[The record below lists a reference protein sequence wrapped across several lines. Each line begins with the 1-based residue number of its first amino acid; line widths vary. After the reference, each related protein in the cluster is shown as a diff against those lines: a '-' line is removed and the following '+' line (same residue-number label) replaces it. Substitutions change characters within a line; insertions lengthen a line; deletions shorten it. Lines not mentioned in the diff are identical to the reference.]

1 MRPALALLAFLA
13 FVFLGA
19 PLAAPWVQEGLQ
31 AAGFPNIPFR
41 RVVSRCLMIF
51 ALIGLWPLMKALEVR
66 SLREAGLGNH
76 PRWATDLA
84 AGLLVGWGLLAL
96 AGGLCLLVG
105 AAELDDRVSVI
116 AKLPSAAS
124 SAIAVAFLEEVLFRG
139 AIMTAFCRVWGPA
152 TGLWTSSA
160 LYAILHFFSRPAD
173 PPTIDWQSGFFVLG
187 GMLQGFIDFQQVIP
201 GFLSL
206 TLLGVILGLA
216 FRKTKALYMSMGIHA
231 GIVFGAK
238 LFAAAANSAPLAN
251 VWLWGTE
258 KLIDGWF
265 AFLLLVGV
273 TIGFMR
279 WRSKIS

>member
-19 PLAAPWVQEGLQ
+19 PLVAPWVHEALQ
-31 AAGFPNIPFR
+31 IAGFPNIPFR

-51 ALIGLWPLMKALEVR
+51 ALIGLWPLMKALDVR
-66 SLREAGLGNH
+66 NLRELGLGKH
-76 PRWATDLA
+76 PQWSTDLA
-84 AGLLVGWGLLAL
+84 AGLLIGWGLLGL
-96 AGGLCLLVG
+96 AAGVCLLVG
-105 AAELDDRVSVI
+105 AAELDDRASVVTKI
-116 AKLPSAAS
+116 PTAVT
-124 SAIAVAFLEEVLFRG
+124 SAIVVALLEEILFRG
-139 AIMTAFCRVWGPA
+139 AILTAFSRVWGA
-152 TGLWTSSA
+152 AIGLWTSSA
-160 LYAILHFFSRPAD
+160 LYAILHFFSRAAD
-173 PPTIDWQSGFFVLG
+173 PRSMNWESGFFVLG
-187 GMLQGFIDFQQVIP
+187 GMLQGFFDLHQVIP

-216 FRKTKALYMSMGIHA
+216 YQKTTALYMSMGIHA
-231 GIVFGAK
+231 GVVFGAK
-238 LFAAAANSAPLAN
+238 LFAAGANSAPQAN

-279 WRSKIS
+279 WRLKTS